1 MRRRYS
7 TGPLVIYLDTSA
19 FVKLI
24 RGERETPALEAFLR
38 ERSEATLV
46 SSALL
51 VVETRRAVLREDPG
65 QLARADLLL
74 TRIDQVGVS
83 RSVLEAAS
91 RLPDPALR
99 SLDAVHL
106 ATALQLG
113 HDLDAL
119 VTYDGR
125 LAAGAERQRL
135 PVVTPGQGRAWFS
148 DG

>member
-1 MRRRYS
+1 
-7 TGPLVIYLDTSA
+7 VIYLDTSA
-19 FVKLI
+19 FVKLVW
-24 RGERETPALEAFLR
+24 GEGETPALEAFLR
-38 ERSEATLV
+38 ERPQATLV

-74 TRIDQVGVS
+74 TRVDQVGVT

-91 RLPDPALR
+91 RLPDPSLR
-99 SLDAVHL
+99 SLDAIHL

-113 HDLDAL
+113 RELDVL
-119 VTYDGR
+119 VTYDSR

-135 PVVTPGQGRAWFS
+135 AVVAPA
-148 DG
+148 